1 MASLARTRYPIQST
15 RPSRFASPY
24 DDASA
29 TRPSPGDTVT
39 YRQTRVI
46 EVWAWGERVGAVAA
60 DPASSRYVFAYAPQ
74 WVASSIELS
83 PLMMPL
89 RERPYDLSQWP
100 DLAPDAYGG
109 LVPLLA
115 DSLPDAFGNA
125 LVNAWMSEHGVAP
138 GLITPLDRLA
148 YAADRAL
155 GALEFRPP
163 ANDADRHVPSAVM
176 LADLVLA
183 ARLTVRG
190 ELAHPQSAHAAI
202 QQLIQVGSSAG
213 GARAKAVIAFQP
225 ETFQVA
231 SAFAPL
237 EPGFE
242 QWIVK
247 LDGVS
252 DSGMDGHG
260 DDLGN
265 GAPYGRVEYA
275 YSLMARAAGVTMT
288 RCELLAEGPRRHF
301 MTRRFDRDEN
311 GERRHV
317 LSLAALAHLDPRQVG
332 AHSYDQYLGAVR
344 QLGLGLDSLAQ
355 AYRRMVFNV
364 VAVNR
369 DDHAKNFA
377 FLCSKQGEWELAPAF
392 DVTHAFQP
400 ASQWTSRQNLRVN
413 GRTEG
418 ITLADLHAVGDRHDV
433 PGFKQVVREVVE
445 AVTRWPEFAEES
457 GVDAVT
463 QRAIGVDLEQCRPR

>member
-1 MASLARTRYPIQST
+1 
-15 RPSRFASPY
+15 
-24 DDASA
+24 
-29 TRPSPGDTVT
+29 VT
-39 YRQTRVI
+39 YRPAHVI
-46 EVWAWGERVGAVAA
+46 EVWAWGNRVGAAAA
-60 DPASSRYVFAYAPQ
+60 DPKTERYVFAYAPE
-74 WVASSIELS
+74 WVASGIELS
-83 PLMMPL
+83 PLLMPL
-89 RERPYDLSQWP
+89 RARPYDNSQWP
-100 DLAPDAYGG
+100 TLAPDAFHG

-125 LVNAWMSEHGVAP
+125 LVNAWMAEHGVAP

-163 ANDADRHVPSAVM
+163 AEEAGRETVSAVT

-190 ELAHPQSAHAAI
+190 ELAQPSSAHAAI

-225 ETFQVA
+225 TTYQLA

-242 QWIVK
+242 QWIIK

-252 DSGMDGHG
+252 DVGMDGHG
-260 DDLGN
+260 DGLGSS
-265 GAPYGRVEYA
+265 APYGRVEYA
-275 YSLMARAAGVTMT
+275 YSLMAGAAGVTMS

-311 GERRHV
+311 GRRLHV

-344 QLGLGLDSLAQ
+344 QLGLGLDDLGQ

-364 VAVNR
+364 LAVNR

-377 FLCSKQGEWELAPAF
+377 FLRPSDGPWALAPAF
-392 DVTHAFQP
+392 DVTHAYQG
-400 ASQWTSRQNLRVN
+400 ASAWTSRHNLRVN
-413 GRTEG
+413 GRVEDIG
-418 ITLADLHAVGDRHDV
+418 VEDLYAVGDRHEV
-433 PGFKQVVREVVE
+433 PGFKQVVHDVTS
-445 AVTRWPEFAEES
+445 AVSRWPEFAAQAQLDTS
-457 GVDAVT
+457 TIV
-463 QRAIGVDLEQCRPR
+463 AIASDLERFRPR

>member
-1 MASLARTRYPIQST
+1 M
-15 RPSRFASPY
+15 
-24 DDASA
+24 
-29 TRPSPGDTVT
+29 T

-46 EVWAWGERVGAVAA
+46 EVWAWGSRVGAVAA
-60 DPASSRYVFAYAPQ
+60 DPDSGRYVFAYAPE
-74 WVASSIELS
+74 WIATGVELS

-89 RERPYDLSQWP
+89 RERPYDNRQWP
-100 DLAPDAYGG
+100 SLAPEAFHG

-125 LVNAWMSEHGVAP
+125 LVNAWMAEHGVAP

-163 ANDADRHVPSAVM
+163 ADEVRDVPSAVT

-213 GARAKAVIAFQP
+213 GARAKAVVAFRP
-225 ETFQVA
+225 ETYQIA

-242 QWIVK
+242 QWIIK

-252 DSGMDGHG
+252 DTGMDGHG
-260 DDLGN
+260 GGLGAS
-265 GAPYGRVEYA
+265 APYGRVEYA
-275 YSLMARAAGVTMT
+275 YSLMARAAGVVMT

-301 MTRRFDRDEN
+301 MTQRFDRGPD
-311 GERRHV
+311 GARRHV

-377 FLCSKQGEWELAPAF
+377 FLRSREGDWELAPAF
-392 DVTHAFQP
+392 DVTHAYHP
-400 ASQWTSRQNLRVN
+400 SSQWTSRHNLRVN
-413 GRTEG
+413 GRTED
-418 ITLADLHAVGDRHDV
+418 ITRDDLVAVGERHDV
-433 PGFKQVVREVVE
+433 PGFKQIVREVAEVV
-445 AVTRWPEFAEES
+445 ARWPDFADEA
-457 GVDAVT
+457 GVDDT
-463 QRAIGVDLEQCRPR
+463 TREAIGRDLERFAP